1 MGKLFLFY
9 QYTIIKLYSVV
20 TENKETARKI
30 KKKILWNDLYYFG
43 KNCLRGVYHKLITVL
58 VVCNLD
64 GTMSRLAAKCR
75 AETVEKKLYSADF
88 QSKAIENS

>member
-9 QYTIIKLYSVV
+9 QYTIIQLYSVV
-20 TENKETARKI
+20 TENKEAAR
-30 KKKILWNDLYYFG
+30 KKILWNDLYYFG

-64 GTMSRLAAKCR
+64 GIMSRLAAKCW
-75 AETVEKKLYSADF
+75 AETVEKNCSTDF
-88 QSKAIENS
+88 QSTAIENS

>member
-9 QYTIIKLYSVV
+9 QYTIIKLYSAV
-20 TENKETARKI
+20 TENKETARK
-30 KKKILWNDLYYFG
+30 KKILWNDLCYFG

-64 GTMSRLAAKCR
+64 GIMLRLAAKCR

>member
-9 QYTIIKLYSVV
+9 QYTIIQLYSVV
-20 TENKETARKI
+20 TENKETAR
-30 KKKILWNDLYYFG
+30 KKILWNDLYYFG

-64 GTMSRLAAKCR
+64 GIMSRLAAKYW
-75 AETVEKKLYSADF
+75 AETVEKNCSADF
-88 QSKAIENS
+88 QSTAIENS